1 MTEDILKHLERIAAR
16 KSDLDRDKETM
27 LRAAKEIRRL
37 RALFKDIR
45 QHKADDVS

>member
-1 MTEDILKHLERIAAR
+1 VTEDILKHLERVAAM

-37 RALFKDIR
+37 RAMVKDIR
-45 QHKADDVS
+45 KYKAKAVS